1 MFTVSDSESPVP
13 ATSNSNEPMLIG
25 VCSAAIILAL
35 VLGVGLKTG
44 LVIRHIVQ
52 TLPSWVAIVMGI
64 RRSRATGWVA
74 LPTFV
79 FWLLL
84 MTLIWLF
91 LLGIAHVV
99 SGTFTPIEIA
109 MTIVVGLASLV
120 GIALFARLKSN
131 LSAAAAAGL
140 FVLFG
145 ALQFVCFRLSLL
157 PAIANR

>member
-1 MFTVSDSESPVP
+1 MSDSESPVP

>member
-1 MFTVSDSESPVP
+1 VSDSESPVP